1 MVRDKMAKASHK
13 DCRVSVKN
21 LEVSR
26 NGARVLYVDEYIVGK
41 GLHLILG
48 PNGAGKTTLLKVL
61 SGILPPSKG
70 SVTICGDKP
79 QMIRDMIGYLPA
91 LPEVDPLATVENV
104 IEAGLY
110 GSSIVDEREAIEEA
124 IKLVGI
130 TRLVGRKFNTLSSG
144 EQRLVCIAR
153 VLARRPR
160 ILLLDELFNFL
171 DISNKE
177 RVFRIVRE
185 YTVRNNAITLVTT
198 HEIYYAGL
206 FDTVTVLRRGEV
218 MFHGRPGNLGE
229 DVLRSAYG
237 IDILSLRIDGKTLFL
252 PRHLVE

>member
-1 MVRDKMAKASHK
+1 MAKTSYK
-13 DCRVSVKN
+13 ECRVSVED
-21 LEVSR
+21 LEVSM
-26 NGARVLYVDEYIVGK
+26 NGTRILYVNKYTVEK

-61 SGILPPSKG
+61 SGILSPSKG
-70 SVTICGDKP
+70 IVTICGDKP
-79 QMIRDMIGYLPA
+79 DKIRDMIGYLPA

-110 GSSIVDEREAIEEA
+110 GSSIEDESEAVEEA
-124 IKLVGI
+124 IQLVGI
-130 TRLVGRKFNTLSSG
+130 SRLLGRRFTTLSSG
-144 EQRLVCIAR
+144 EQRLVCAAR

-237 IDILSLRIDGKTLFL
+237 IDILSLRINGKTLFL

>member
-1 MVRDKMAKASHK
+1 MVRAVTSKDSYN
-13 DCRVSVKN
+13 DCRISVEN
-21 LEVSR
+21 LEVIVNRSR
-26 NGARVLYVDEYIVGK
+26 IILINKYTVGR

-48 PNGAGKTTLLKVL
+48 PNGAGKTTFLKIL
-61 SGILPPSKG
+61 SGIMPPGSG
-70 SVTICGDKP
+70 SVSVCGDKP
-79 QMIRDMIGYLPA
+79 RQVRDMIGYLPA

-110 GSSIVDEREAIEEA
+110 DSSIEDESEAINEA
-124 IKLVGI
+124 IRLVGI
-130 TRLVGRKFNTLSSG
+130 SQLVGRRFNTLSSG

-177 RVFRIVRE
+177 RIFRIVRE

-206 FDTVTVLRRGEV
+206 FDTVTVLRKGDII
-218 MFHGRPGNLGE
+218 FHGRPENLGE
-229 DVLRSAYG
+229 KILHSAYG
-237 IDILSLRIDGKTLFL
+237 IGIISLRVKGKTLFL